1 MLNIPNV
8 RGAKTP
14 LYVRR
19 QSERGAILLHVAI
32 GIIVLIAFLTFV
44 VDYGVMWVGRR
55 QAQNA
60 ADAGALAGAIAMA
73 FDVNGWTDRA
83 ETGPAR
89 SAAREM
95 ALTNYI
101 WSQPPSVVTATDV
114 YFTDQPADM
123 CPTDA
128 NGLTGCIRVD
138 VYRNQARG
146 NPLPSIFG
154 DAVGLTGQ
162 GVRATATAR
171 VAVADSSDCLKPWAI
186 PDKWL
191 DIYDVTNP
199 VETPPAWTADDR
211 FETQTSGGS
220 PTPLPNPDVYTPPS
234 ANSPGTGFT
243 VAADL
248 GLRLTLKQGGPSTS
262 IEPGV
267 FQPVRIPRYDG
278 NSTGGDDYRDNISTC
293 SGIPIGIGD
302 VLESENGNMIGPT
315 RQGVLDLI
323 AQDPNA
329 QWDPTTNSVI
339 NSCAQGSPSCG
350 ASSPRVVAVPVYD
363 TGVFDSTRRSGLP
376 TFTIVN
382 ILGFFLDHMQG
393 NDVVGY
399 LTEAPGLVT
408 GDTQTIDPQAAF
420 LWQIQ
425 LIR

>member
-1 MLNIPNV
+1 MHK
-8 RGAKTP
+8 A
-14 LYVRR
+14 RR
-19 QSERGAILLHVAI
+19 RHESERGAVLIHVAI
-32 GIIVLIAFLTFV
+32 GIVVLIGFLTFV

-60 ADAGALAGAIAMA
+60 ADAGALAGAVAMA
-73 FDVNGWTDRA
+73 FDANGWTDRSD
-83 ETGPAR
+83 TGPAR
-89 SAAREM
+89 TAARQM
-95 ALTNYI
+95 ALTNWVI
-101 WSQPPSVVTATDV
+101 GEAPDVDMATDV
-114 YFTDQPADM
+114 YFTGQPADM
-123 CPTDA
+123 CPADV

-138 VYRNQARG
+138 VYRNQTRG
-146 NPLPSIFG
+146 NALPSIFG
-154 DAVGLTGQ
+154 QAFGINAH

-191 DIYDVTNP
+191 DRYDVTPTIDVNR
-199 VETPPAWTADDR
+199 WTEDDR
-211 FETQTSGGS
+211 FETHTGGGQ

-234 ANSPGTGFT
+234 NSGPGTGFT

-248 GLRLTLKQGGPSTS
+248 GTRVTLKQGGPSTA

-278 NSTGGDDYRDNISTC
+278 NSTGGADYRDNIASC

-315 RQGVLDLI
+315 RQGVNDLI
-323 AQDPNA
+323 ALDPNA
-329 QWDPTTNSVI
+329 RWDSGTDSVVG
-339 NSCAQGSPSCG
+339 SCATATPSCG
-350 ASSPRVVAVPVYD
+350 RSPRIVAVPVYD
-363 TGVFDSTRRSGLP
+363 TATYDSTRRQGLP

-382 ILGFFLDHMQG
+382 ILGFFIDRMQG

-399 LTEAPGLVT
+399 LTEAPGLVRGAT
-408 GDTQTIDPQAAF
+408 APIDPSASF
-420 LWQIQ
+420 LAQIQ